1 MLLRTTTTLLR
12 TLVAAATWTARYVK
26 EVPLLPHAATA
37 FDAAADLC
45 VTVATQLSWL
55 LSF

>member
-37 FDAAADLC
+37 FDAAADIDALP
-45 VTVATQLSWL
+45 
-55 LSF
+55 